1 MIAYP
6 SSNSGTDCEF
16 VEVPLILDR
25 EQMIKLEALA
35 LKRGQSVGSL
45 LRQILRIC
53 LAKAN
58 EPETRIFKS
67 SA

>member
-1 MIAYP
+1 MSGYP
-6 SSNSGTDCEF
+6 NSNLATDSQF
-16 VEVPLILDR
+16 VEIPLILDR
-25 EQMIKLEALA
+25 EQIIKLEALA

-58 EPETRIFKS
+58 ETETRIFKS